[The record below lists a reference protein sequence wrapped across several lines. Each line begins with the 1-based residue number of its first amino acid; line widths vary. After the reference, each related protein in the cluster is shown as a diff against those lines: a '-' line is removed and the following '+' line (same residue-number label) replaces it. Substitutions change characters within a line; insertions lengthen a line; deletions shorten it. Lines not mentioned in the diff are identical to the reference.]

1 MNLAMLKVVCARI
14 MGKTFVVDGQDD
26 LTVNGVDFF
35 LMAANNARK
44 SAELLHNFE
53 FARVTA
59 LLDIVGEQ
67 GALLD
72 TATVTSYDPLSN
84 VTGIREVLA
93 VMRQRPDGTWIPLD
107 FCRSDIPIERDRW
120 ELELSD
126 NLFPYLRYPS
136 DALIN
141 ARGTTASVIQ
151 RGRWIFIYPRY
162 ANMAPYEYQL
172 MFEGYGWLTDYVDL
186 GELTDSP
193 QDFFIAHGFPYMQWA
208 IVCELN
214 MIFQRFVQRL
224 EGSVAPPEKQRDAEF
239 QKLIVWD
246 SYMID
251 SNMTRPR

>member
-14 MGKTFVVDGQDD
+14 MGKTVVVAGQDD
-26 LTVNGVDFF
+26 FTENGVDFF
-35 LMAANNARK
+35 LIAANNARK

-59 LLDIVGEQ
+59 LLDIVGEN

-72 TATVTSYDPLSN
+72 TATITSYDPIAA
-84 VTGIREVLA
+84 VTTIREVIA
-93 VMRQRPDGTWIPLD
+93 VTRQRPDGTWIPMD

-120 ELELSD
+120 ELEMSD
-126 NLFPYLRYPS
+126 NMFPYLRYPS

-151 RGRWIFIYPRY
+151 RGRWIFIYPYY
-162 ANMAPYEYQL
+162 ANMAPYEYEL
-172 MFEGYGWLTDYVDL
+172 MFEGYGWLADYTAAGDL
-186 GELTDSP
+186 DDAP
-193 QDFFIAHGFPYMQWA
+193 QDFFMAYGAAYMQWA
-208 IVCELN
+208 IICELN

-239 QKLIVWD
+239 QKLLVWD